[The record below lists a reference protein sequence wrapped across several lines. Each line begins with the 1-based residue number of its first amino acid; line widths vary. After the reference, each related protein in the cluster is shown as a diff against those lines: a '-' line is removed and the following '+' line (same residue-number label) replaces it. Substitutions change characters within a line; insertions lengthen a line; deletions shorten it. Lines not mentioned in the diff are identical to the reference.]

1 MPKLEKEGKSHLGEV
16 FPIPNHALLVLVLDD
31 DGGVSPV
38 LGKGVGAVVHD
49 GTWQIF
55 EEKKNIS

>member
-49 GTWQIF
+49 GT
-55 EEKKNIS
+55 